1 MCEKKPKKHKRELTG
16 ATTLD
21 VCERALQPEAMSSGA
36 LRPTA
41 AQPWR

>member
-1 MCEKKPKKHKRELTG
+1 MCEKTKKHKQAHG

-21 VCERALQPEAMSSGA
+21 SCERALQPEAMSSGA